1 MTMENISEKFAPK
14 FSVYFASLLVEVLR
28 DAIAQMNVIAV
39 VDIDCNNNV
48 SSNCIKSEWM
58 IDIESFEK
66 ISDVMNLKDKTKLK
80 EDLITVLEIFKNL
93 FDELN
98 TKQTFNSMMKSI
110 EMDLEEVVKH
120 EFLLNNCEKQ
130 RVAMEKLKKNLR
142 HQKEIVKDIE
152 KAVDDELMQQ
162 DVNYYQSMIECNMEK
177 RYVDSWIQ
185 SQLSQ
190 NEKTLHYEQDEANER
205 LFGFSHDTFNEND
218 VQAKTE
224 KFYRVQ
230 IEEMTKEA
238 DKMSIEYDKHM
249 EEAELRYQIIS
260 EEKRKFDILVDQEN
274 EKFQTKQNA
283 VNDYLEFKRR
293 RAAAKKLHDLQ
304 EFNILIIQSWW
315 RGELVR
321 HFLGPFKA
329 YEIRKEREE
338 ETIEEIMN
346 NTITNMVYMSR

>member
-1 MTMENISEKFAPK
+1 MENISEKFTQK
-14 FSVYFASLLVEVLR
+14 FSVYFANLLAEVLR
-28 DAIAQMNVIAV
+28 VAIAQINVMVV
-39 VDIDCNNNV
+39 VDIDCNYNV
-48 SSNCIKSEWM
+48 SSNCTKSKWM

-66 ISDVMNLKDKTKLK
+66 ISDVMNIKDKIKLK
-80 EDLITVLEIFKNL
+80 ADLILVLEIFKNL
-93 FDELN
+93 YDELK
-98 TKQTFNSMMKSI
+98 TEQTFNSIMGAIDK
-110 EMDLEEVVKH
+110 DLEEVMEH
-120 EFLLNNCEKQ
+120 EFLLNDCEKQ
-130 RVAMEKLKKNLR
+130 RVAMEKLKKVLR
-142 HQKEIVKDIE
+142 HQKEIVYDIE
-152 KAVDDELMQQ
+152 KTGDDELMQQ
-162 DVNYYQSMIECNMEK
+162 DVIYYQSMVGCNMEK

-190 NEKTLHYEQDEANER
+190 NEITLRNKEDEAEER
-205 LFGFSHDTFNEND
+205 LFGFSHDTFNEKD
-218 VQAKTE
+218 VQANTE

-230 IEEMTKEA
+230 IEEMTIAA

-249 EEAELRYQIIS
+249 EDAELRYQIIS

-274 EKFQTKQNA
+274 EKFQTKQKA

-329 YEIRKEREE
+329 YKKRSKKIKRQMRLEKKGKKKQ
-338 ETIEEIMN
+338 
-346 NTITNMVYMSR
+346 SKK